1 MSDFKMNTAEVL
13 MTKLN
18 IEQFKFESIHGNAKE
33 INQKIMKLMAYSF
46 PVIGLNRG
54 IYYRARIIKD
64 ADGEDTGIIRKHGV
78 PITGYN
84 ISHSGVPPAK
94 YVTENG
100 RVNHIGEQVL
110 YLAEDGG
117 G

>member
-64 ADGEDTGIIRKHGV
+64 ADGEDT
-78 PITGYN
+78 
-84 ISHSGVPPAK
+84 
-94 YVTENG
+94 E
-100 RVNHIGEQVL
+100 
-110 YLAEDGG
+110 
-117 G
+117 